1 MYSKNTEPAL
11 SNSLVGEN
19 DLKAFGVLF
28 GFVICFIGVVARL
41 VFETALPAWYFCI
54 ALVFFSCAMWK
65 PFVLRIPYKMWLGF
79 AMALGKLN
87 SRLILGLFFCIV
99 FIPIGLVRRARR
111 VDPLCRQW
119 DGSALTYRTT
129 KLSPKDNQYDMRFPY

>member
-1 MYSKNTEPAL
+1 MYSKNTEPVL
-11 SNSLVGEN
+11 SNSLVRES

-28 GFVICFIGVVARL
+28 GFVICLIGVTARL
-41 VFETALPAWYFCI
+41 VFETNSLGWYLFVS
-54 ALVFFSCAMWK
+54 LVFLSCAMWK

-79 AMALGKLN
+79 AIALGKLN

-99 FIPIGLVRRARR
+99 FIPIGLVRRARK

-119 DGSALTYRTT
+119 DESALTYRTR
-129 KLSPKDNQYDMRFPY
+129 KSSSEDNQYDMRFPY